1 MKKVIYI
8 YGNLPAYRK
17 DLFTSLDKK
26 LAEEDIELKVFYGEH
41 TIKATKQVESPSFK
55 TQKFLTKHYDLKITK
70 PYTMEGMLNQLKKEM
85 PDGIVMQ
92 FNQSNLT
99 EWKVLKWCKSEGIP
113 YAIWGC
119 NYTRPDMKKALKY
132 VRDSIYPHIYKNAS
146 VLMPYGSLYRDYFL
160 KIGIP
165 REDIV
170 VVQNSID
177 VESIISREKGRIH
190 RDFQHSTTKILYV
203 GALHPPKRL
212 DAGIQAVAQLIDA
225 GYDVQFDIVGG
236 GTALDGIKAI
246 WNTFSPKAKE
256 RIIFHGAKYGDELV
270 PFFEEADVFFMPG
283 TGGLGVNEAMAYQL
297 PIISTHGDETVFDL
311 IDGNGFFLHH
321 FGDIQ
326 EEKEA
331 LKKFIELKPEEKV
344 RMAKRSEELILQ
356 RASFEN
362 LVNKHAEACK
372 LLISKKAQNKVTSQ
386 RPN

>member
-17 DLFTSLDKK
+17 DLFTSLDRK
-26 LAEEDIELKVFYGEH
+26 LAEDNIELKVFYGEH
-41 TIKATKQVESPSFK
+41 TIKATKQAESLSFK
-55 TQKFLTKHYDLKITK
+55 TQKFPTKHYDLKLTK
-70 PYTMEGMLNQLKKEM
+70 PYTMKGLLEQLKKEK

-99 EWKVLKWCKSEGIP
+99 EWRVLKWCKKEGIP

-132 VRDSIYPHIYKNAS
+132 IRDSIYPHIYRNAS
-146 VLMPYGSLYRDYFL
+146 VLMPYGTLYRDYFL

-177 VESIISREKGRIH
+177 VESIVAKEKGRIH
-190 RDFQHSTTKILYV
+190 RDFEHATTRILYV

-225 GYDVQFDIVGG
+225 GYDVKFDIVGS
-236 GTALDGIKAI
+236 GTAFDGIKNI
-246 WNTFSPKAKE
+246 WDTLSKEAKE
-256 RIIFHGAKYGDELV
+256 RIVFHGAKYGEELV
-270 PFFEEADVFFMPG
+270 PFFENADVFFMPG

-311 IDGNGFFLHH
+311 IDGNGFLLHY
-321 FGDIQ
+321 FGNVQ
-326 EEKEA
+326 EEIKV
-331 LKKFIELKPEEKV
+331 LKKFIELKPEEKAQ
-344 RMAKRSEELILQ
+344 MAKKSGELILE
-356 RASFEN
+356 RASFKN

-372 LLISKKAQNKVTSQ
+372 LLLSKNSNRRQQ
-386 RPN
+386 H

>member
-1 MKKVIYI
+1 MKKVIYV

-41 TIKATKQVESPSFK
+41 TIKATKQVEAPSFK
-55 TQKFLTKHYDLKITK
+55 TQKFPTIHYDLKLTK
-70 PYTMEGMLNQLKKEM
+70 PYTMKGLLEQLKREK

-99 EWKVLKWCKSEGIP
+99 EWKILRWCKNEGIP

-119 NYTRPDMKKALKY
+119 NYTRPDMKKTLAKI
-132 VRDSIYPHIYKNAS
+132 RNMIYPYIYKNAS
-146 VLMPYGSLYRDYFL
+146 VLMPYGTLYRDYFL

-177 VESIISREKGRIH
+177 VESIAAKEKGRIH
-190 RDFQHSTTKILYV
+190 RDFEHASTKILYV

-225 GYDVQFDIVGG
+225 GYDVIFDIVGS
-236 GTALDGIKAI
+236 GTALDGVKAI
-246 WNTFSPKAKE
+246 WTTFSKEAKD
-256 RIIFHGAKYGDELV
+256 RIVFHGAKYGEELV
-270 PFFEEADVFFMPG
+270 PFFENADVFFMPG

-321 FGDIQ
+321 FGDVQ

-331 LKKFIELKPEEKV
+331 LKNFIELKPEEKA
-344 RMAKRSEELILQ
+344 RMAKRSEELVLE
-356 RASFEN
+356 RASFKN
-362 LVNKHAEACK
+362 LVNKHVEACK
-372 LLISKKAQNKVTSQ
+372 LLLNKKSNRKQ
-386 RPN
+386 